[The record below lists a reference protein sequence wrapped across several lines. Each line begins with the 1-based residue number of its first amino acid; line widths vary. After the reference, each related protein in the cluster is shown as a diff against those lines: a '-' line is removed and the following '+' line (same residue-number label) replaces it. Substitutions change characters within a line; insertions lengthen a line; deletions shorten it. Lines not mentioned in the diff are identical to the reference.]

1 MSDDFDWKKIAVAA
15 GKVVAGV
22 GKVAAGATGGPAA
35 AQGVADAEMGIYG
48 ALDGFGVQ
56 VPGAAEA
63 GPAAKEPPQV
73 TPAAKE
79 VSPKAAPAT
88 PGVSPPA
95 SKVTSQLSA
104 PSLVATAPVT
114 AALDMQTLAPERTP
128 DSPPM
133 RTEVT
138 PSVAVQPQKVSQKMS
153 PTVTPDAPSRREPSR
168 LDSFERGGR
177 QAALAPSPSQSAGA
191 FHRVDQFDREATRSR
206 PLPAAPPA
214 PTPQEQ
220 ESQALVAVLVAAG
233 WSNDEAQVIERGR
246 SAESLRLIGPIVE
259 DSEVRVSAVP
269 IEKVTAQLVKEVPGQ
284 VKVSG
289 GSPPW
294 LLLFSRLWLLPP
306 SEKLVLEDRLLSGIS
321 DSDPQLLTAR
331 AQLPEYVTLARTSA
345 VPPAELQ
352 RDVGRLPTDQLWLLR
367 AAVAGSKQTGGK

>member
-35 AQGVADAEMGIYG
+35 AQGVADAETGIYG

-56 VPGAAEA
+56 VPGAAEM

-88 PGVSPPA
+88 PGVSPPTP
-95 SKVTSQLSA
+95 KVTPQLSA
-104 PSLVATAPVT
+104 PSLVATPPGT

-128 DSPPM
+128 GSPPM

-138 PSVAVQPQKVSQKMS
+138 PSAAVQPQKVSQEMS
-153 PTVTPDAPSRREPSR
+153 PTVPPDAPSRREPSR

-177 QAALAPSPSQSAGA
+177 QAALAPTPSQSAGT

-214 PTPQEQ
+214 PTPHEQ
-220 ESQALVAVLVAAG
+220 ESQALIAVLVTAG

-269 IEKVTAQLVKEVPGQ
+269 IEKVTAQLVKEAPGQ

-294 LLLFSRLWLLPP
+294 LLSFSRLWLLPS
-306 SEKLVLEDRLLSGIS
+306 SEKLAMEDRLLSGIS
-321 DSDPQLLTAR
+321 DDDPQLLTAR
-331 AQLPEYVTLARTSA
+331 AQLPEYVTLARASA

-367 AAVAGSKQTGGK
+367 AAVAGSKQTGGN